1 MRLLVRIAF
10 AFIANA
16 IALLIAAALLDGVH
30 INATSFVVAVVIFS
44 VASLVLRP
52 VLASIVVRTL
62 RPLLGVIALITTFVL
77 LLITDLLSDGL
88 EIDGALDWVL
98 ATVIVWLATVVYD
111 IFSTRLQLMAMRR
124 LRPGSVGR
132 AT

>member
-1 MRLLVRIAF
+1 MRLLVRVAF

-30 INATSFVVAVVIFS
+30 IDATSFVVAVAIFS

-52 VLASIVVRTL
+52 ILAYIVVRTL
-62 RPLLGVIALITTFVL
+62 RPLLGVIALITTFAL

-88 EIDGALDWVL
+88 EINGALDWVL

-111 IFSTRLQLMAMRR
+111 IFSRRLQLIAMRR